1 MAARRPRQS
10 GYNDGQLSLDSLW
23 AEPEPERDEQVRKA
37 RNEPLAENRP
47 GPLRGDPGAEGD
59 VLSAAGGRD
68 RRQRPAERGL
78 PDQGGTSERG
88 ASSGTGAGARRA
100 DPHSLPGFDA
110 AAGPGPA
117 GQDDPPGRA
126 GGDRAGRPGARRAA
140 VAPPP
145 VPRAPGRPR
154 ARVTAN
160 VEALHILRTLEA
172 EQRQADQEE
181 RELLARWSSWGAVPQ
196 VFDETNAEWAAVR
209 EELHQLLDAEAWR
222 AARRTTIN
230 AHYTDPA
237 IAQAMWQTLTD
248 LGFQAG
254 RVLEPGAGAGTFIG
268 LAPAGAQLTGVE
280 LDPTTARIAQAIH
293 PHATIRAESFAQTPL
308 PDGYFDAAIGNV
320 PFADVRLHDPRHNP
334 SRLSL
339 HNHFI
344 VKALSLVREGGLVA
358 VLTSHYTM
366 D

>member
-78 PDQGGTSERG
+78 PDQGGTPERG
-88 ASSGTGAGARRA
+88 ASSSTGASTRRA

-126 GGDRAGRPGARRAA
+126 GGDRAGRPGSRRAA

-154 ARVTAN
+154 ARVT
-160 VEALHILRTLEA
+160 
-172 EQRQADQEE
+172 
-181 RELLARWSSWGAVPQ
+181 
-196 VFDETNAEWAAVR
+196 
-209 EELHQLLDAEAWR
+209 
-222 AARRTTIN
+222 
-230 AHYTDPA
+230 
-237 IAQAMWQTLTD
+237 
-248 LGFQAG
+248 
-254 RVLEPGAGAGTFIG
+254 
-268 LAPAGAQLTGVE
+268 
-280 LDPTTARIAQAIH
+280 
-293 PHATIRAESFAQTPL
+293 
-308 PDGYFDAAIGNV
+308 
-320 PFADVRLHDPRHNP
+320 
-334 SRLSL
+334 
-339 HNHFI
+339 
-344 VKALSLVREGGLVA
+344 
-358 VLTSHYTM
+358 
-366 D
+366 